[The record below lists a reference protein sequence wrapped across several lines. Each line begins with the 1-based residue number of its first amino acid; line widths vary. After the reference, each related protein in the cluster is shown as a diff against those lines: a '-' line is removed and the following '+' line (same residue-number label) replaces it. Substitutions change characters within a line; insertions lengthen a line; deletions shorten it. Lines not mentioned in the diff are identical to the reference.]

1 MSIIR
6 LKTLD
11 GKTVN
16 MTVNLDDTIESTVD
30 DIKLLL
36 NYNNCDIKVIFNG
49 KVLTD
54 KSKTFTENNI
64 KNDDFIVITKTN
76 LPVKPVVASLPPS
89 VPSPDHPSVHPSV
102 HPPIYPPVNT
112 SRSSRITPIFQTTQT
127 PPTTPVAITSES
139 TPIRINNA
147 TGTIDQFQIDQFWNE
162 PVPISDTE
170 QQYSLEQI
178 QAIMPYIFSYV
189 ASSPLLLM
197 RYLQSPS
204 TFGNILI
211 DRNFRNLLRQ
221 IMGHANETI
230 NTIRFRSHI
239 SFTAHI
245 TDQPVPITTNE
256 TNESPYNTNETDS
269 NSEEEREEE
278 REEEVREEE
287 REEREGEERE
297 GEVREEEYPVIVSES
312 VPELMNMMAQIL
324 GITNISTLTEN
335 VSPQEENANILA
347 EEEQNDI
354 ENLIGL
360 TGMPRNDIIR
370 IYLACNKNANTT
382 ASMLFDMMN

>member
-89 VPSPDHPSVHPSV
+89 V
-102 HPPIYPPVNT
+102 HPPVHPPVNT
-112 SRSSRITPIFQTTQT
+112 SRSSRITPILQTTQT

-230 NTIRFRSHI
+230 NTIRSRSHI

-245 TDQPVPITTNE
+245 TDQTVPITTNE
-256 TNESPYNTNETDS
+256 TDESPYNTNDS
-269 NSEEEREEE
+269 NSEEEG
-278 REEEVREEE
+278 EVREEME
-287 REEREGEERE
+287 VIEEGEGEGE
-297 GEVREEEYPVIVSES
+297 GEVREEMEVIEEGEEGEEGEYPVIISES